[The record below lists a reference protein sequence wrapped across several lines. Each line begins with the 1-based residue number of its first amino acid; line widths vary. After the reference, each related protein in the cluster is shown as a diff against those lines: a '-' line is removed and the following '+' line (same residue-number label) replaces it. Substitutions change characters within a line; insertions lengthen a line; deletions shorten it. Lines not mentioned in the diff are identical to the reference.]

1 MNTATHK
8 YLCWLNQIRGLGRK
22 RIFPLLQAAGESSLF
37 SRTDPDGDCFPGP
50 ADLGEAARLLYTAPE
65 PQLSFLCAEAIP
77 SGKHAAQ
84 AAQLILRARKQDP
97 ARIEE
102 NLARTGIFFSCIIEE
117 SFPSRLRFIPD
128 PPFGIYCR
136 GPLLPPEPPE
146 TEPRVSVL
154 SGSFSS
160 ASASSAAGPS
170 PFPGIESP
178 AAAVIGARLA
188 SGYGRE
194 QARRFSYRMASRGI
208 TIISG
213 MARGIDG
220 IAQTAALDA
229 GGRSYAV
236 LGCGV
241 DICYPEENRSLYDRL
256 LQQGGILSEYPPGT
270 PPEARLFPLRN
281 RIISGL
287 ADAVLVIEARKKS
300 GTLIT
305 VDMALEQ
312 GRDVFALPGRVS
324 DSLSDGCNRLI
335 RQGAAPAT
343 CPEDLLEYFFETN
356 TPAPE
361 TGKGRPA
368 AAADANLSG
377 GNHESDKETAKEK
390 EQTAEQGCKA
400 GRPVCTEND
409 DLPEGEKGGPGCSR
423 GKDDLRENNL
433 KSPGSHACPV
443 LCAGRE
449 TIRSEPEEGRE
460 GSRSRN
466 SLLCSDCRR
475 ETRHLKAG
483 GGLCLPETD
492 GKEECEKK
500 PGPLEKIESAF
511 MFNSL
516 EETEPENI
524 FDPLEETAAE
534 VKFDLP
540 EETEPEIKF
549 DSLEEMILEVLSPE
563 DGMHLERILE
573 QISSIPAERR
583 TFAGSFGL
591 SVVIPCLLRL
601 KTDGR
606 VEETSAGYFRKTR

>member
-8 YLCWLNQIRGLGRK
+8 YLCWLDQIRGLGRK
-22 RIFPLLQAAGESSLF
+22 RIFPLLQSAGESSLF

-50 ADLGEAARLLYTAPE
+50 ADWGEAARLLYTAPE

-136 GPLLPPEPPE
+136 GPLLPPDPP
-146 TEPRVSVL
+146 
-154 SGSFSS
+154 
-160 ASASSAAGPS
+160 
-170 PFPGIESP
+170 PFPGLESP

-343 CPEDLLEYFFETN
+343 CPEDLLEYFFETD

-368 AAADANLSG
+368 AAAGANLSG

-390 EQTAEQGCKA
+390 DQTAAQGCKA
-400 GRPVCTEND
+400 GRPVRIEND
-409 DLPEGEKGGPGCSR
+409 DLPEGEKGSPGCSR
-423 GKDDLRENNL
+423 GKDDLRENKL

-449 TIRSEPEEGRE
+449 SSRSEPEY
-460 GSRSRN
+460 
-466 SLLCSDCRR
+466 RR
-475 ETRHLKAG
+475 EPRYLKAG
-483 GGLCLPETD
+483 GGLCLPEAD
-492 GKEECEKK
+492 GNEECEKK
-500 PGPLEKIESAF
+500 PD
-511 MFNSL
+511 SL
-516 EETEPENI
+516 EEIEPAFMSDPPDETEPVNM
-524 FDPLEETAAE
+524 FDPLEETAPE
-534 VKFDLP
+534 VKFNLP
-540 EETEPEIKF
+540 EETEPEIKY
-549 DSLEEMILEVLSPE
+549 DSLAQMILEVLSPE

-583 TFAGSFGL
+583 TFAESFGL

-601 KTDGR
+601 KMDGR

>member
-8 YLCWLNQIRGLGRK
+8 YLCWLDQIRGLGRK
-22 RIFPLLQAAGESSLF
+22 RIFPLLQSAGESSLF

-50 ADLGEAARLLYTAPE
+50 ADWGEAARLLYTAPE

-84 AAQLILRARKQDP
+84 AAQLILRARKQNP

-102 NLARTGIFFSCIIEE
+102 NLA
-117 SFPSRLRFIPD
+117 
-128 PPFGIYCR
+128 PP
-136 GPLLPPEPPE
+136 
-146 TEPRVSVL
+146 
-154 SGSFSS
+154 
-160 ASASSAAGPS
+160 
-170 PFPGIESP
+170 PFPGLESP

-343 CPEDLLEYFFETN
+343 CPEDLLEYFFETD

-368 AAADANLSG
+368 AAAGANLSG

-390 EQTAEQGCKA
+390 DQTAAQGCKA
-400 GRPVCTEND
+400 GRPVRTEND
-409 DLPEGEKGGPGCSR
+409 DLPEGEKGSPGCSR

-443 LCAGRE
+443 FCAGRE
-449 TIRSEPEEGRE
+449 SSRSEPEEGRE

-466 SLLCSDCRR
+466 SPLCSDYRR
-475 ETRHLKAG
+475 EPRYLKAG
-483 GGLCLPETD
+483 GGLCLPEAD

-524 FDPLEETAAE
+524 FEPPGKAEPEDIFEPLEIA
-534 VKFDLP
+534 
-540 EETEPEIKF
+540 EPEIKF
-549 DSLEEMILEVLSPE
+549 DSLEAMILEVLSPE
-563 DGMHLERILE
+563 DGLHLERILE
-573 QISSIPAERR
+573 QVNNIPAERK

-591 SVVIPCLLRL
+591 TRVIPCLLRL

>member
-1 MNTATHK
+1 MNTETHK

-22 RIFPLLQAAGESSLF
+22 RIFPLLQSAGESSLF
-37 SRTDPDGDCFPGP
+37 NRTEPDGDCFPGP
-50 ADLGEAARLLYTAPE
+50 ADWGEAARLLYTAPE
-65 PQLSFLCAEAIP
+65 PQLAFLCSEAIP
-77 SGKHAAQ
+77 PGKHAAQ

-117 SFPSRLRFIPD
+117 SFPTRLRFIPD

-136 GPLLPPEPPE
+136 GPLLPPGPP
-146 TEPRVSVL
+146 
-154 SGSFSS
+154 
-160 ASASSAAGPS
+160 
-170 PFPGIESP
+170 PFPGLESP

-241 DICYPEENRSLYDRL
+241 DICYPEENRPLYDRL

-343 CPEDLLEYFFETN
+343 CPEDLLEYFFETD

-368 AAADANLSG
+368 AAAGANLSG

-390 EQTAEQGCKA
+390 DQTAAQGCKA
-400 GRPVCTEND
+400 GRPVRTEND
-409 DLPEGEKGGPGCSR
+409 DLPEGEKGSPGCSR

-433 KSPGSHACPV
+433 KNPGSHACPV
-443 LCAGRE
+443 FCAGRE
-449 TIRSEPEEGRE
+449 SSRSEPEEGRE

-466 SLLCSDCRR
+466 SPLCSDYRR
-475 ETRHLKAG
+475 EPPRYLKAS

-524 FDPLEETAAE
+524 FEPPGKAEPEDIFEPLEIA
-534 VKFDLP
+534 
-540 EETEPEIKF
+540 EPEIKF
-549 DSLEEMILEVLSPE
+549 DSLEAMILEVLSPE
-563 DGMHLERILE
+563 DGLHLERILE
-573 QISSIPAERR
+573 QVNNIPAERK

-591 SVVIPCLLRL
+591 TRVIPCLLRL

>member
-1 MNTATHK
+1 MNTETHK

-22 RIFPLLQAAGESSLF
+22 RIFPLLQSAGESSLF
-37 SRTDPDGDCFPGP
+37 NRTEPDGDCFPGP
-50 ADLGEAARLLYTAPE
+50 ADWGEAARLLYTAPE
-65 PQLSFLCAEAIP
+65 PQLAFLCSEAIP
-77 SGKHAAQ
+77 PGKHAAQ

-117 SFPSRLRFIPD
+117 SFHTRLRFLPD

-136 GPLLPPEPPE
+136 GPLLPPGPP
-146 TEPRVSVL
+146 PI
-154 SGSFSS
+154 
-160 ASASSAAGPS
+160 
-170 PFPGIESP
+170 PGLESP

-256 LQQGGILSEYPPGT
+256 LQQSGILSEYPPGT

-343 CPEDLLEYFFETN
+343 CPEDLLEYFFETD

-368 AAADANLSG
+368 AAAGANLSG

-390 EQTAEQGCKA
+390 GQTAAQGCKA
-400 GRPVCTEND
+400 GRPVRTEND
-409 DLPEGEKGGPGCSR
+409 DLPEGEKGSPGCSR
-423 GKDDLRENNL
+423 GKDDLRENKL

-449 TIRSEPEEGRE
+449 SSRSEPEEGRE
-460 GSRSRN
+460 GSRN
-466 SLLCSDCRR
+466 SPLCSDYRR
-475 ETRHLKAG
+475 EPRYLKAG
-483 GGLCLPETD
+483 GGICLPEAD
-492 GKEECEKK
+492 GNEECEKK
-500 PGPLEKIESAF
+500 PD
-511 MFNSL
+511 SL
-516 EETEPENI
+516 EEIEPAFMSDPPDETEPVNM
-524 FDPLEETAAE
+524 FDPLEETAPE
-534 VKFDLP
+534 VKFNLP
-540 EETEPEIKF
+540 EETEPEIKY
-549 DSLEEMILEVLSPE
+549 DSLAQMILEVLSPE

-583 TFAGSFGL
+583 TFAESFGL

-601 KTDGR
+601 KMDGR

>member
-8 YLCWLNQIRGLGRK
+8 YLCWLDQIRGLGRK
-22 RIFPLLQAAGESSLF
+22 RIFPLLQSAGESSLF

-50 ADLGEAARLLYTAPE
+50 ADWGEAARLLYTAPE

-117 SFPSRLRFIPD
+117 SD

-136 GPLLPPEPPE
+136 GPLLPPDPP
-146 TEPRVSVL
+146 
-154 SGSFSS
+154 
-160 ASASSAAGPS
+160 
-170 PFPGIESP
+170 PFPGLESP

-343 CPEDLLEYFFETN
+343 CPEDLLEYFFETD

-368 AAADANLSG
+368 AAAGANLSG

-390 EQTAEQGCKA
+390 GQTAAQGCKA
-400 GRPVCTEND
+400 GRPVRTEND
-409 DLPEGEKGGPGCSR
+409 DLPEGEKGSPGCSR

-433 KSPGSHACPV
+433 KNPGSHACPV
-443 LCAGRE
+443 FCAGRE
-449 TIRSEPEEGRE
+449 SSRSEPEEGRE

-466 SLLCSDCRR
+466 SPLCSDYRR
-475 ETRHLKAG
+475 EPRYLKAG
-483 GGLCLPETD
+483 GGLCLPEAD

-500 PGPLEKIESAF
+500 PD
-511 MFNSL
+511 SL
-516 EETEPENI
+516 EEIEPAFMSDPPDETEPVNM
-524 FDPLEETAAE
+524 FDPLEETAPE
-534 VKFDLP
+534 VKFNLP
-540 EETEPEIKF
+540 EETEPEIKY
-549 DSLEEMILEVLSPE
+549 DSLAQMILEVLSPE

-583 TFAGSFGL
+583 TFAESFGL

-601 KTDGR
+601 KMDGR

>member
-1 MNTATHK
+1 
-8 YLCWLNQIRGLGRK
+8 
-22 RIFPLLQAAGESSLF
+22 
-37 SRTDPDGDCFPGP
+37 
-50 ADLGEAARLLYTAPE
+50 
-65 PQLSFLCAEAIP
+65 
-77 SGKHAAQ
+77 
-84 AAQLILRARKQDP
+84 
-97 ARIEE
+97 
-102 NLARTGIFFSCIIEE
+102 
-117 SFPSRLRFIPD
+117 
-128 PPFGIYCR
+128 
-136 GPLLPPEPPE
+136 
-146 TEPRVSVL
+146 
-154 SGSFSS
+154 
-160 ASASSAAGPS
+160 
-170 PFPGIESP
+170 
-178 AAAVIGARLA
+178 
-188 SGYGRE
+188 
-194 QARRFSYRMASRGI
+194 MASRGI

-343 CPEDLLEYFFETN
+343 CPEDLLEYFFETD

-368 AAADANLSG
+368 AAAGANLSG

-390 EQTAEQGCKA
+390 DQTAAQGCKA
-400 GRPVCTEND
+400 GRPVRTEND
-409 DLPEGEKGGPGCSR
+409 DLPEGEKGSPGCSR
-423 GKDDLRENNL
+423 GKDDLRENKL

-449 TIRSEPEEGRE
+449 SSRSEPEEGRE

-466 SLLCSDCRR
+466 SPLCSDYRR
-475 ETRHLKAG
+475 EPRYLKAG

-524 FDPLEETAAE
+524 FEPPGKAEPEDIFEPLEIA
-534 VKFDLP
+534 
-540 EETEPEIKF
+540 EPEIKF

-573 QISSIPAERR
+573 QVNNIPAERK

-591 SVVIPCLLRL
+591 TRVIPCLLRL

>member
-1 MNTATHK
+1 MNTETHK

-37 SRTDPDGDCFPGP
+37 SRTAPDGDCFPGP
-50 ADLGEAARLLYTAPE
+50 ADWGEAARLLYTAPE

-136 GPLLPPEPPE
+136 GPLLPPDPP
-146 TEPRVSVL
+146 
-154 SGSFSS
+154 
-160 ASASSAAGPS
+160 

-343 CPEDLLEYFFETN
+343 CPEDLLEYFFETD

-368 AAADANLSG
+368 AAAGANLSG

-390 EQTAEQGCKA
+390 GQTAAQGCKA
-400 GRPVCTEND
+400 GRPVRTEND
-409 DLPEGEKGGPGCSR
+409 DLPEGEKGSPGCSR
-423 GKDDLRENNL
+423 GKDDLRENKL

-449 TIRSEPEEGRE
+449 S
-460 GSRSRN
+460 SRVEKAAAAATLLSAATTVGNPGISRQV
-466 SLLCSDCRR
+466 
-475 ETRHLKAG
+475 AG
-483 GGLCLPETD
+483 YAFRKLT
-492 GKEECEKK
+492 EKK
-500 PGPLEKIESAF
+500 SVKK
-511 MFNSL
+511 SL
-516 EETEPENI
+516 VPW
-524 FDPLEETAAE
+524 
-534 VKFDLP
+534 K
-540 EETEPEIKF
+540 K
-549 DSLEEMILEVLSPE
+549 
-563 DGMHLERILE
+563 
-573 QISSIPAERR
+573 
-583 TFAGSFGL
+583 
-591 SVVIPCLLRL
+591 
-601 KTDGR
+601 
-606 VEETSAGYFRKTR
+606 

>member
-1 MNTATHK
+1 MNTETHK

-22 RIFPLLQAAGESSLF
+22 RIFPLLQSAGESSLF
-37 SRTDPDGDCFPGP
+37 NRTEPDGDCFPGP
-50 ADLGEAARLLYTAPE
+50 ADWGEAARLLYTAPE
-65 PQLSFLCAEAIP
+65 PQLAFLCSEAIP
-77 SGKHAAQ
+77 PGKHAAQ

-117 SFPSRLRFIPD
+117 SFPTRLRFIPD

-136 GPLLPPEPPE
+136 GPLLPPGPP
-146 TEPRVSVL
+146 
-154 SGSFSS
+154 
-160 ASASSAAGPS
+160 
-170 PFPGIESP
+170 PFPGLESP

-256 LQQGGILSEYPPGT
+256 LQQSGILSEYPPGT

-343 CPEDLLEYFFETN
+343 CPEDLLEYFFETD

-368 AAADANLSG
+368 AAAGANLSG

-390 EQTAEQGCKA
+390 GQTAAQGCKA
-400 GRPVCTEND
+400 GRPVRTEND
-409 DLPEGEKGGPGCSR
+409 DLPEGEKGSPGCSR
-423 GKDDLRENNL
+423 GKDDLRENKL

-449 TIRSEPEEGRE
+449 SSRSEPEEGRE
-460 GSRSRN
+460 GSRN
-466 SLLCSDCRR
+466 SPLCSDYRR
-475 ETRHLKAG
+475 EPRYLKAG
-483 GGLCLPETD
+483 GGICLPEAD
-492 GKEECEKK
+492 GNEECEKK
-500 PGPLEKIESAF
+500 PD
-511 MFNSL
+511 SL
-516 EETEPENI
+516 EEIEPAFMSDPPDETEPVNM
-524 FDPLEETAAE
+524 FDPLEETAPE
-534 VKFDLP
+534 VKFNLP
-540 EETEPEIKF
+540 EETEPEIKY
-549 DSLEEMILEVLSPE
+549 DSLAQMILEVLSPE

-583 TFAGSFGL
+583 TFAESFGL

-601 KTDGR
+601 KMDGR

>member
-1 MNTATHK
+1 MNTETHK

-50 ADLGEAARLLYTAPE
+50 ADWGEAARLLYTAPE

-136 GPLLPPEPPE
+136 GPLLPPDPP
-146 TEPRVSVL
+146 
-154 SGSFSS
+154 
-160 ASASSAAGPS
+160 
-170 PFPGIESP
+170 PFPGLESP

-343 CPEDLLEYFFETN
+343 CPEDLLEYFFETD

-368 AAADANLSG
+368 AAAGANLSG

-390 EQTAEQGCKA
+390 DQTAAQGCKA
-400 GRPVCTEND
+400 GRPVRTEND
-409 DLPEGEKGGPGCSR
+409 DLPEGEKGSPGCSR
-423 GKDDLRENNL
+423 GKDDLRENKL

-449 TIRSEPEEGRE
+449 SSRSEPEEGRE

-466 SLLCSDCRR
+466 SPLCSDYRR
-475 ETRHLKAG
+475 EPRYLKAG
-483 GGLCLPETD
+483 GGLCLPEAD

-524 FDPLEETAAE
+524 FEPPGKAEPEDIFEPLEIAE
-534 VKFDLP
+534 P
-540 EETEPEIKF
+540 EDIFEPLEIAEPEIKF

-573 QISSIPAERR
+573 QVNNIPAERK

-591 SVVIPCLLRL
+591 TRVIPCLLRL

>member
-1 MNTATHK
+1 MNTETHK

-22 RIFPLLQAAGESSLF
+22 RIFPLLQSAGESSLF

-50 ADLGEAARLLYTAPE
+50 ADWGEAARLLYTAPE

-136 GPLLPPEPPE
+136 GPLLPPDPP
-146 TEPRVSVL
+146 
-154 SGSFSS
+154 
-160 ASASSAAGPS
+160 
-170 PFPGIESP
+170 PFPGLESP

-343 CPEDLLEYFFETN
+343 CPEDLLEYFFETD

-368 AAADANLSG
+368 AAAGANLSG

-390 EQTAEQGCKA
+390 DQTAAQGCKA
-400 GRPVCTEND
+400 GRPVRTEND
-409 DLPEGEKGGPGCSR
+409 DLPEGEKGSPGCSR
-423 GKDDLRENNL
+423 GKDDLRENKL

-449 TIRSEPEEGRE
+449 S
-460 GSRSRN
+460 SY
-466 SLLCSDCRR
+466 RR
-475 ETRHLKAG
+475 EPRYLKAS

-500 PGPLEKIESAF
+500 PD
-511 MFNSL
+511 SL
-516 EETEPENI
+516 EEIEPAFMSDPLDETEPVNM
-524 FDPLEETAAE
+524 FDPLEETAPE
-534 VKFDLP
+534 VKFNLP
-540 EETEPEIKF
+540 EETEPEIKY
-549 DSLEEMILEVLSPE
+549 DSLAQMILEVLSPE

-583 TFAGSFGL
+583 TFAESFGL

-601 KTDGR
+601 KMDGR

>member
-1 MNTATHK
+1 MNTETHK
-8 YLCWLNQIRGLGRK
+8 YLCWLDQIRGLGRK

-37 SRTDPDGDCFPGP
+37 NRTEPDGDCFPGP
-50 ADLGEAARLLYTAPE
+50 ADWGEAARLLYTAPE
-65 PQLSFLCAEAIP
+65 PQLAFLCSEAIP
-77 SGKHAAQ
+77 PGKHAAQ

-136 GPLLPPEPPE
+136 GPLLPPGPP
-146 TEPRVSVL
+146 
-154 SGSFSS
+154 
-160 ASASSAAGPS
+160 
-170 PFPGIESP
+170 PFPGLESP

-241 DICYPEENRSLYDRL
+241 DICYPEENRPLYDRL

-343 CPEDLLEYFFETN
+343 CPEDLLEYFFETD

-368 AAADANLSG
+368 AAAGAGANLSG

-390 EQTAEQGCKA
+390 DQTAAQGCKA
-400 GRPVCTEND
+400 GRPVRTEND
-409 DLPEGEKGGPGCSR
+409 DLPEGEKGSPGCSR
-423 GKDDLRENNL
+423 GKDDLRENKL

-443 LCAGRE
+443 FCAGRE
-449 TIRSEPEEGRE
+449 SSRSEPEESRE

-466 SLLCSDCRR
+466 SPLCSDYRR
-475 ETRHLKAG
+475 EPRYLKAG

-524 FDPLEETAAE
+524 FEPPGKAEPEDIFEPLEIA
-534 VKFDLP
+534 
-540 EETEPEIKF
+540 EPEIKF

-563 DGMHLERILE
+563 DGMHLERIIE
-573 QISSIPAERR
+573 QVNNIPAERK

-591 SVVIPCLLRL
+591 TRVIPCLLRL